1 MSPQTSPA
9 PASAAALVR
18 VTVASGSRRV
28 DLVLPGAVPLA
39 ELVPEL
45 ARSVGLLDPMTV
57 HGGYRVLTAEGRL
70 LGTDAGLVVQGVEDG
85 ALLTVTAGVDEP
97 APRVYDDVVEAMTDV
112 VERDLRPWSPA
123 SGRRTA
129 LGAAGLLMALGA
141 AALLVQ
147 GDTVLAGSA
156 AGVVATVLV
165 AGAVVL
171 SRAQAEPE
179 AAVAVAWASTAY
191 AAVAGLLL
199 ALDTGTSGI
208 SGFSGLLG
216 VPGGPGVLAGAP
228 VATAGLGAVLAGL
241 VALLGLGEGRALVLP
256 PVVVGAAFGVV
267 GLVLQVAA
275 GADVGVLLSTVL
287 VLVVLMGSLFPW
299 LALGMT
305 GARVEQV
312 YSTAD
317 ITADPDEVD
326 PDQVGREARLA
337 HEILLAI
344 TATVGLLLVLVAPV
358 AVALGLSGTLLAL
371 VCCGV
376 VMLRTRQYRTGSEV
390 LVGLVSGIAGLASVA
405 VALLWLQPQWRPT
418 TALVLA
424 VAGGVLLAV
433 TLLPGETS
441 VRRGRL
447 GDVAESVCLLALVP
461 LALVATGV
469 FSAIAG

>member
-45 ARSVGLLDPMTV
+45 ARSVGLLDAMTV

-85 ALLTVTAGVDEP
+85 ALLTVTTGVDEP

-199 ALDTGTSGI
+199 ALDTGTSG
-208 SGFSGLLG
+208 LLG

-228 VATAGLGAVLAGL
+228 VAAAGLGAVLAGL